1 MSRLVFNSVIL
12 VVCIVAIVTVAV
24 ILPLEFRRCSKK
36 SYISIKIIAIIL
48 AVALSLLVFLSLDYT
63 GTPCITGEIV
73 EIKTLGSFAGIYDR
87 YKIVIVDNN
96 GITREVQSVFPV
108 NGNTSDI
115 IDCLKNGDSCEV
127 FGSTLI
133 DAFFYSIN
141 LTK

>member
-12 VVCIVAIVTVAV
+12 FVCIVAIVTVAV

>member
-12 VVCIVAIVTVAV
+12 FVCIVAIVTVAV
-24 ILPLEFRRCSKK
+24 ILPLEIRRCLKK
-36 SYISIKIIAIIL
+36 TYIAIKILAILL
-48 AVALSLLVFLSLDYT
+48 AVAISLLMFLSLDYT

-127 FGSTLI
+127 FGSTVI